1 MTYSVSYDFQPG
13 TEVYVI
19 NTLGPNGQYPYWG
32 FPYIGAGYENFYS
45 PGPIGYP
52 NSYPNGFSGTTPA
65 IMSGQVLQTRIL
77 VSQQTTSPIL
87 MYDVRITSQ
96 LGTVSFPSNMV
107 FPSTPGTAGSQPV
120 NYNGTLTNITVVS
133 KQPGTYIATIYVNGV
148 ANAISIDLSTTS
160 NIAAVLANI
169 NAILGASAAATL
181 SGGNILIT
189 STTLG
194 AQSSIV
200 IADTSLF
207 NNLPG
212 FVSVG
217 PPTPGTA
224 SGLDQATAY
233 YETLVKS

>member
-1 MTYSVSYDFQPG
+1 MTTVSYDYQPG

-52 NSYPNGFSGTTPA
+52 TSYPNGFSATTPA

-77 VSQQTTSPIL
+77 MSQQIASPIV

-96 LGTVSFPSNMV
+96 LGTVSFPANMV
-107 FPSTPGTAGSQPV
+107 FPSTAGTSGSQEV
-120 NYNGTLTNITVVS
+120 NYNGQLLYTTAISLTTTNT
-133 KQPGTYIATIYVNGV
+133 ATIYVNGTPYSISV
-148 ANAISIDLSTTS
+148 DMTTITSIASALAAVNAVLGANAT
-160 NIAAVLANI
+160 
-169 NAILGASAAATL
+169 ATL
-181 SGGNILIT
+181 VNGNILIT
-189 STTLG
+189 STTVG
-194 AQSSIV
+194 SNSSIV
-200 IADTSLF
+200 INDVNFFSSLYTSF
-207 NNLPG
+207 VGINQPKPG
-212 FVSVG
+212 S
-217 PPTPGTA
+217 P